1 MSLLPLLVYSRYYR
15 KKLLRDHDTRQV
27 DKPIAEHLHLPHTD
41 HGVEPYEILRR
52 RRDTLVDELRILI
65 QHVPGD
71 LLDVRRV
78 VEVGLHIHV
87 KPAEAPARVITTSS
101 RILHG

>member
-1 MSLLPLLVYSRYYR
+1 M
-15 KKLLRDHDTRQV
+15 
-27 DKPIAEHLHLPHTD
+27 
-41 HGVEPYEILRR
+41 
-52 RRDTLVDELRILI
+52 VDELRILI